1 MKHHSTGRRGLFF
14 KINARKKGIALIL
27 IVSLA
32 LPYVSTAFLE
42 QYEQHRSHQAAEQL
56 QEKLQLSL
64 DEQNAALDHFSEL
77 VTQSNYDEALDEIN
91 HLLALDSANPQYYLK
106 RAGLYVLLN
115 RSDEAMADLE
125 TTIRLAPNLYDARQL
140 RAQLLEENGKYAEA
154 RTDYETMYQI
164 DPSQTDV
171 LMYIAD
177 CYQQQMDYENAITA
191 YNNAEKALPEYAD
204 AIAYARGVCRYSLED
219 FEGAL
224 ADFQKYAVAKPEDG
238 ELNFLI
244 GSSYMNL
251 EQEEAAESYLRKAYE
266 QGAYLAEC
274 NFYLG
279 SISMNREDYKTAI
292 PYFTAAIEGN
302 CFADFAFYNRG
313 VCYLHTDEA
322 SLAKA
327 DFEYVME
334 HSTDSQLMSDTK
346 DILDQL
352 SR

>member
-1 MKHHSTGRRGLFF
+1 M
-14 KINARKKGIALIL
+14 NW
-27 IVSLA
+27 V
-32 LPYVSTAFLE
+32 E
-42 QYEQHRSHQAAEQL
+42 Q
-56 QEKLQLSL
+56 
-64 DEQNAALDHFSEL
+64 
-77 VTQSNYDEALDEIN
+77 
-91 HLLALDSANPQYYLK
+91 
-106 RAGLYVLLN
+106 
-115 RSDEAMADLE
+115 
-125 TTIRLAPNLYDARQL
+125 
-140 RAQLLEENGKYAEA
+140 
-154 RTDYETMYQI
+154 DYETMYQI

>member
-115 RSDEAMADLE
+115 QSDEAMADLE
-125 TTIRLAPNLYDARQL
+125 TTIRLAPDLYDARQL

-164 DPSQTDV
+164 V
-171 LMYIAD
+171 LPRRMY
-177 CYQQQMDYENAITA
+177 
-191 YNNAEKALPEYAD
+191 
-204 AIAYARGVCRYSLED
+204 
-219 FEGAL
+219 
-224 ADFQKYAVAKPEDG
+224 
-238 ELNFLI
+238 
-244 GSSYMNL
+244 
-251 EQEEAAESYLRKAYE
+251 
-266 QGAYLAEC
+266 
-274 NFYLG
+274 
-279 SISMNREDYKTAI
+279 
-292 PYFTAAIEGN
+292 
-302 CFADFAFYNRG
+302 
-313 VCYLHTDEA
+313 
-322 SLAKA
+322 
-327 DFEYVME
+327 
-334 HSTDSQLMSDTK
+334 
-346 DILDQL
+346 
-352 SR
+352 

>member
-42 QYEQHRSHQAAEQL
+42 QYEQHRSHQATEQL

-115 RSDEAMADLE
+115 QSDEAMADLE
-125 TTIRLAPNLYDARQL
+125 TTIRLAPDLYDARQL

-224 ADFQKYAVAKPEDG
+224 ADFQKYAVAEPEDG